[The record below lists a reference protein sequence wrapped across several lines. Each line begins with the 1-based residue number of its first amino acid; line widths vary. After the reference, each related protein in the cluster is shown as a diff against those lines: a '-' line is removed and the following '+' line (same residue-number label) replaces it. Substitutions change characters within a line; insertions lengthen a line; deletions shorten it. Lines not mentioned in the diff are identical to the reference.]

1 MNFRTDMAEERR
13 EYIKQKDPDGITY
26 EEKEENG
33 IKVTVL
39 KVLNENGEKLISK
52 PVGTYITVEGSSYI
66 KNPDCSDSLIEVLAD
81 KIISLIPEEGTVLVA
96 GIGNESITPDALG
109 PRCVKKI
116 FTTRHLGSEVPA
128 LLGFEKFRSTAGI
141 SPGVLGK
148 TGIET
153 AEIIS
158 SVVKEIKPCAVIAVD
173 ALAARRL
180 ERLGGSI
187 QLTDSGI
194 APGSGIGNRRSALS
208 KDTLGVPVI
217 GIGVPTVVDGAS
229 MALDLLEEYGIE
241 SDKLEK
247 NERFKKEHSMV
258 VTPKEIDVVVE
269 RAAELVAL
277 SINRALQREIP
288 VEDMIKIVAMG

>member
-13 EYIKQKDPDGITY
+13 EYIKEKDPDGISY
-26 EEKEENG
+26 NEREEDG

-52 PVGTYITVEGSSYI
+52 PKGTYITLNASRYI
-66 KNPDCSDSLIEVLAD
+66 KNPDSSDSVIDAIAKE
-81 KIISLIPEEGTVLVA
+81 ISALIPQEGTVLVA
-96 GIGNESITPDALG
+96 GIGNDGITPDALG
-109 PRCVKKI
+109 PRCVKRI
-116 FTTRHLGSEVPA
+116 FTTRHLGTEVAP
-128 LLGFEKFRSTAGI
+128 LFGFEKFRSTAGI

-153 AEIIS
+153 AEVIL

-180 ERLGGSI
+180 ERVGGSV

-194 APGSGIGNRRSALS
+194 SPGSGIGNRRSALS
-208 KDTLGVPVI
+208 RETLGVPVI

-229 MALDLLEEYGIE
+229 MVSDILEEYGIDGTQIL
-241 SDKLEK
+241 SDDK
-247 NERFKKEHSMV
+247 FQKEHSVV
-258 VTPKEIDVVVE
+258 VTPKEIDLVVE
-269 RAAELVAL
+269 RAAQLIAL
-277 SINRALQREIP
+277 AINRALQPEIET
-288 VEDMIKIVAMG
+288 EDMLKIIATA